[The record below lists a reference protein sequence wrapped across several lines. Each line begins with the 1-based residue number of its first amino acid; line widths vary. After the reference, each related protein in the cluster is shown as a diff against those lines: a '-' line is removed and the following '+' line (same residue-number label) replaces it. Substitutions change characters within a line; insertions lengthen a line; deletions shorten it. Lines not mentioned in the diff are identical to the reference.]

1 MKTFKGIFLYL
12 LTVLLISSCASSKI
26 TARQE
31 YQGARIA
38 RPAHILVYDF
48 AAPPTNSAP
57 QTEEQIATGRRVGT
71 EIASTLADEIR
82 AMGLPA
88 MQASHQT
95 QPQIGDLVIK
105 GNLLALDEGSAAK
118 RIALGFG
125 SGAAELKAA
134 VEGYLMTNRGLQKL
148 GSGTTDSSGGKSPGA
163 ALGVAGALATANPA
177 GLIISTGMKAY
188 GEASGSST
196 IDGRAKDLAKEIAQV
211 LQSKFKEQGWI

>member
-12 LTVLLISSCASSKI
+12 LTVLLISGCASSKI

-31 YQGARIA
+31 YQGTRIA

-57 QTEEQIATGRRVGT
+57 QTSEQIATSRRVGT

-88 MQASHQT
+88 KQASHQT
-95 QPQIGDLVIK
+95 QPQLGDLVIK
-105 GNLLALDEGSAAK
+105 GNLLALEEGSAAK

-196 IDGRAKDLAKEIAQV
+196 IDGRAKDLAKEIAKV
-211 LQSKFKEQGWI
+211 LQNKFKEQGWI

>member
-1 MKTFKGIFLYL
+1 
-12 LTVLLISSCASSKI
+12 
-26 TARQE
+26 
-31 YQGARIA
+31 
-38 RPAHILVYDF
+38 
-48 AAPPTNSAP
+48 
-57 QTEEQIATGRRVGT
+57 
-71 EIASTLADEIR
+71 
-82 AMGLPA
+82 

-95 QPQIGDLVIK
+95 QPQLGDLVIK
-105 GNLLALDEGSAAK
+105 GNLLALEEGSAAK

-196 IDGRAKDLAKEIAQV
+196 IDGRAKDLAKEISQV
-211 LQSKFKEQGWI
+211 LQNKFKEQGWI